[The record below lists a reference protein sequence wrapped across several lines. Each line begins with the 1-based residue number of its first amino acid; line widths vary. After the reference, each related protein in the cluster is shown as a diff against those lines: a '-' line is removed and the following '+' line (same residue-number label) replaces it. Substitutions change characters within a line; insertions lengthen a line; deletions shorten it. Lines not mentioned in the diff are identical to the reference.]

1 MYYNHN
7 IKKKGISDNYLPNY
21 HTRLDMKYPWVVK
34 WNISDKC
41 NLECRHCFRSNAL
54 SIISKEDADTIIN
67 DMGEN
72 GVACVALT
80 GGEPLMNPNLMYII
94 QRLKEKNI
102 DVEIATNGT
111 LINKKIAKKI
121 YNSGVKKI
129 QISLDGA
136 DETSN
141 DMIRGR
147 GAYNNII
154 NGIQILIKSGFF
166 VTIATTLNAKTVH
179 QIDQFIMLKNMLSVS
194 AIRFEIYIPIRKP
207 LMNPNLMY
215 IIQRL
220 KEKNIDVEIA
230 TNGTLINKKIAK
242 KIYNSGV
249 KKIQISL
256 DGADETSNDMIRGRG
271 AYNNII
277 NGIQILIKSGF
288 FVTIATTLNAKT
300 VHQIDQFIMLKN
312 MLSVS
317 AIRFE
322 IYIPIR
328 KLPVY
333 YK

>member
-194 AIRFEIYIPIRKP
+194 AIRFEIYIPIRKED
-207 LMNPNLMY
+207 LELRLSAEDLNL
-215 IIQRL
+215 I
-220 KEKNIDVEIA
+220 KEKKRYYLFDNTVFFPEFGMENNCGAGIYMCVINADNTISPCDLLCDKLRSEQ
-230 TNGTLINKKIAK
+230 LI
-242 KIYNSGV
+242 S
-249 KKIQISL
+249 
-256 DGADETSNDMIRGRG
+256 
-271 AYNNII
+271 
-277 NGIQILIKSGF
+277 
-288 FVTIATTLNAKT
+288 AKT
-300 VHQIDQFIMLKN
+300 SIKDIVMTDKCFVNLDTNFLGCK
-312 MLSVS
+312 V
-317 AIRFE
+317 AYD
-322 IYIPIR
+322 IYKELR
-328 KLPVY
+328 KEFDEVY
-333 YK
+333 K